1 MIVEKK
7 NDTTSWYLDNNL
19 RIRLQN
25 LGDEKIG
32 VWISIQKINPYI
44 TMIAN
49 DFIDWCER
57 EIYINIYGC
66 SNWNN
71 HKGFLID
78 SKDKAIFRQEI
89 KRFIDEFD
97 IHASEHE
104 DKYADAEWYS

>member
-1 MIVEKK
+1 MIVEKE

-19 RIRLQN
+19 KIRLQD
-25 LGDEKIG
+25 LDDEKIG
-32 VWISIQKINPYI
+32 VWASIQKINPYI

-57 EIYINIYGC
+57 EACINIYGC

-78 SKDKAIFRQEI
+78 SKDKAIFIQEI

-97 IHASEHE
+97 IHASENE